1 MAAVLPSQ
9 AFLTRF
15 TVRHPRQLLI
25 IRTVRSRS
33 GTRTRRRLSGF
44 AFDCR
49 IIKNFGRN
57 ALVGERRNDAIEV
70 GGRARQIDFRYQERV
85 ALVVRPRVTHP
96 KRQSQ
101 PRGPKSLSGK
111 SGVTFY
117 LWCTG
122 CRIPFHACLFTGRLV
137 FGRRCS
143 EANCE
148 NEGKDCHKAFHG
160 ASPSIVLRAEAQQ
173 VGRRSSRQAP
183 VKALSRVARC
193 PMLRA
198 RLFHAAKATA

>member
-1 MAAVLPSQ
+1 MNPVSDL
-9 AFLTRF
+9 R
-15 TVRHPRQLLI
+15 VDVMDDEI
-25 IRTVRSRS
+25 
-33 GTRTRRRLSGF
+33 
-44 AFDCR
+44 
-49 IIKNFGRN
+49 
-57 ALVGERRNDAIEV
+57 LVGLP
-70 GGRARQIDFRYQERV
+70 GRTILLR
-85 ALVVRPRVTHP
+85 
-96 KRQSQ
+96 K
-101 PRGPKSLSGK
+101 LSGK

-173 VGRRSSRQAP
+173 VGRRSARQTP

-193 PMLRA
+193 PVLRA